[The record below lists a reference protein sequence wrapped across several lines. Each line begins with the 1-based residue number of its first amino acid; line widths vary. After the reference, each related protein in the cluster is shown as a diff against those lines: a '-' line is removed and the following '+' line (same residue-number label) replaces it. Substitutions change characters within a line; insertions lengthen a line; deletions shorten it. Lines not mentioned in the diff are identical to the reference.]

1 MIIMSRNSCANQA
14 SYLHC
19 KLYYGNNDND
29 NLYHYSYYTN
39 IHLKE
44 KKKLL
49 QINISKY
56 TMHSLGKQPYVY
68 CNTPKF
74 LLGLKCNVRKFKDNI
89 GNISIIEGS
98 K

>member
-44 KKKLL
+44 KK
-49 QINISKY
+49 IITNKY
-56 TMHSLGKQPYVY
+56 
-68 CNTPKF
+68 
-74 LLGLKCNVRKFKDNI
+74 
-89 GNISIIEGS
+89 
-98 K
+98 